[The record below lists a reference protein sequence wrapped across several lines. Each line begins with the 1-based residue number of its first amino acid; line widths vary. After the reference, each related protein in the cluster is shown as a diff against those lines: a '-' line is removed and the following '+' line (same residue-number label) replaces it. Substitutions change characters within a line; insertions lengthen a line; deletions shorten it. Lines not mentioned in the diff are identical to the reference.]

1 MKAEAKHK
9 STKERQL
16 EEKKAKGGGVDLR
29 KSNSVDKSSELNKNI
44 YEPESVIVADED
56 DDNADELDEV
66 QVDAQ
71 VDKKPKKIS

>member
-1 MKAEAKHK
+1 MKAEAKDK
-9 STKERQL
+9 STKERHL

-29 KSNSVDKSSELNKNI
+29 KSTSVDKSSELNKNI
-44 YEPESVIVADED
+44 YEPESVIVVDED

-71 VDKKPKKIS
+71 VDKKPKKIF